1 MERSIINTRQP
12 HTTINC
18 MFPCVTSTI
27 ALRDYRMAHSSKR
40 AMSIIKAITQP
51 STRVSTKGKWNV
63 KFDSR
68 RLSTI
73 IHWVSIIDFWTRS
86 SISLFLHPAASRVK
100 YGDDLHHI
108 SSLDDK
114 YASPI
119 NCHIAHVVDDTSHHV
134 LKSSPNPTLSQLQ
147 TANQI
152 ELDDGTSVIK
162 SEDTNFAMPYS
173 I

>member
-51 STRVSTKGKWNV
+51 SMRASTKGKWNV

-73 IHWVSIIDFWTRS
+73 IHWVSIIDFWTRF
-86 SISLFLHPAASRVK
+86 SISLFIRPPLGWSMATISITSRRSTTNMRHQSTVI
-100 YGDDLHHI
+100 L
-108 SSLDDK
+108 LM
-114 YASPI
+114 
-119 NCHIAHVVDDTSHHV
+119 
-134 LKSSPNPTLSQLQ
+134 LSMIRAIMCWNRRLIRHSRSFRQRIRLNL
-147 TANQI
+147 TMA
-152 ELDDGTSVIK
+152 LRW
-162 SEDTNFAMPYS
+162 
-173 I
+173 